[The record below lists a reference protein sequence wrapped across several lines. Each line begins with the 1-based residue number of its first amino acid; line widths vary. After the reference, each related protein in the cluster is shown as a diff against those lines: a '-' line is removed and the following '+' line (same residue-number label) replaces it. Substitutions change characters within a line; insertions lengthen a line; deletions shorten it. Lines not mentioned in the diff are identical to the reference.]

1 MLPDNEEKLAKIS
14 KRTIMSQRET
24 FLDLFVRSKVLTISG
39 FVAFFIIACASFII
53 VMKIHSFYLD
63 TFVFSKMDPKAKYS
77 YMVERSGSGM
87 GVYILASIAL
97 NIVVG
102 FFLSDTSVNEI
113 GNDMLVIFGFGWVP
127 TDMLSAFLTNMFFN

>member
-1 MLPDNEEKLAKIS
+1 VLPDNEEKLAKIS
-14 KRTIMSQRET
+14 KRTMVYQRET

-39 FVAFFIIACASFII
+39 FVAFFIIVFASFIT

-63 TFVFSKMDPKAKYS
+63 TFVFRKMDPKAQLS

-113 GNDMLVIFGFGWVP
+113 GNDMLVIFGFALVP